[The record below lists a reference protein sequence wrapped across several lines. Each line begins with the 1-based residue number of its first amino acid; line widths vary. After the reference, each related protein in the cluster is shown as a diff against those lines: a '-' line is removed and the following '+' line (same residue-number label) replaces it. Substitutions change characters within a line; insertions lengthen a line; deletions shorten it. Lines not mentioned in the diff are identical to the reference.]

1 MAAPST
7 EKDSRPFPVQPAVR
21 IEPAVMRRFR
31 FRYNLRALI
40 AVFLCIGP
48 IMGWLA
54 HLHRQIQRER
64 AALAEIRDVQAKM
77 TAPSDAWIDDPLDVE
92 SVQLP
97 WWLAWGGQ
105 RDVEQA
111 VGVGFKFGWN
121 DEQLDP
127 ETEISDREMRLI
139 AHMPRI
145 KRLEIPHSKVGDA
158 GLAHLASLRYLETL
172 DLSATKITD
181 RGLRHLAH
189 LRSLKELKLNNMD
202 ISGAG
207 IQHLARCPQLQA
219 LEVFGLDT
227 STEYAGYFGQI
238 TSLES
243 LRIGGGD
250 FERFRLRGLSRFRD
264 LVLYGRDCT
273 EFEFTDL
280 PALQSLSLSCQRI
293 DRLVLRSLPRLTSLS
308 IHAECISQ
316 EAVDYIGGVASL
328 RQLHLSRS
336 PINNDGL
343 KAIGRL
349 RVLAN
354 LHLQNTTVDDRA
366 MSAFAGLWR
375 LKRLSLHAPAVGRQ
389 GLNHLRHLRNLES
402 LTLAGIRCEGH
413 LSLMRDS
420 LPNLC
425 DLYLGECRFR
435 ELRCSGHAN
444 LEDIAGY
451 HTELDAI
458 CLEDLPDLRR
468 IAFSGLRVQRFS
480 LQRLPRLG
488 WLHLS
493 ILHGTEVTSA
503 RLCDLPRL
511 EHLAFVGISA
521 EGSIEDLPSP
531 VKMPIDVFDHSDSY
545 PRLRRLDIS
554 HIDLPERA
562 QRKLVEI
569 RKRSRGR

>member
-219 LEVFGLDT
+219 LEVFGPDI
-227 STEYAGYFGQI
+227 STEYAGYLGRI
-238 TSLES
+238 TSLQS
-243 LRIGGGD
+243 LRLAGGG
-250 FERFRLRGLSRFRD
+250 FERFRLSGLRRFGD
-264 LVLYGRDCT
+264 LCLYGRDCT
-273 EFEFTDL
+273 EFEFTHL
-280 PALQSLSLSCQRI
+280 PALQSLDLSCDRI
-293 DRLVLRSLPRLTSLS
+293 DRLVLRDLPRLTSLN
-308 IHAECISQ
+308 IYAESISQ
-316 EAVDYIGGVASL
+316 EAMEYIGNVASL

-336 PINNDGL
+336 PVDNDGL
-343 KAIGRL
+343 KAIDRL
-349 RVLAN
+349 RGLES
-354 LHLQNTTVDDRA
+354 LHLENTTVDDRG
-366 MSAFAGLWR
+366 MSTFVNLRR
-375 LKRLSLHAPAVGRQ
+375 LKWLSLRAPNVGLQ
-389 GLNHLRHLRNLES
+389 GLNHLRNLRNLEY
-402 LTLAGIRCEGH
+402 LRLAGIQCEGDFIPTIGNLPSLRELH
-413 LSLMRDS
+413 L
-420 LPNLC
+420 
-425 DLYLGECRFR
+425 GGCRFH
-435 ELRCSGHAN
+435 ELRCSGHAA
-444 LEDIAGY
+444 LENIEGS
-451 HTELDAI
+451 HTQLDSI
-458 CLEDLPDLRR
+458 TLEDLPKLRR
-468 IAFSGLRVQRFS
+468 IDFSRLQVQWFS
-480 LQRLPRLG
+480 FQRLPRLS

-493 ILHGTEVTSA
+493 ILQGAEVTSA
-503 RLCDLPRL
+503 RLYDLPRL

-531 VKMPIDVFDHSDSY
+531 VKMPNDVFDHADTY
-545 PRLRRLDIS
+545 PRLRRLNIS
-554 HIDLPERA
+554 HVDLPEHA
-562 QRKLVEI
+562 QRKLVEN
-569 RKRSRGR
+569 RKRWRGR